1 MGRAPCCDKANVKK
15 GPWSAEEDSKL
26 KAFIEEHGTGGNWIA
41 LPQKIGLKRCGK
53 SCRLRWLN
61 YLRPNIKHG
70 GFTEEEDQII
80 CSLYISI
87 GSRWSIIAAQ
97 LPGRTDNDIKNYWNT
112 RLKKKL
118 LGKRREQPRRP
129 AHPNQSN
136 EEANSVEVKSS
147 TENQTLSAS
156 ARERMQLHM
165 QLQGGLYSPNLLNPF
180 SFYSSPALWPK
191 QYHSQTQALSTSHFA
206 VNAVNPIPVLQGS
219 TATKEELITKSI
231 NANIIITRED
241 LLGFPS
247 SSTMENSSSNLDSI
261 TQGGIQVDLQN
272 LVFNNYDPS
281 LVGHQLLEN
290 DHLEELERCR
300 ELYGSEKEILS
311 DHFWPASNE
320 MGYPSDSASLALE
333 YPAAQ
338 LDCVLRYEEL

>member
-15 GPWSAEEDSKL
+15 GPWSAEEDAKL
-26 KAFIEEHGTGGNWIA
+26 KAYIEEYGTGGNWIA

-118 LGKRREQPRRP
+118 LGKRRDQPRRL
-129 AHPNQSN
+129 HPNRSD
-136 EEANSVEVKSS
+136 EEVNRMGVKN
-147 TENQTLSAS
+147 ENQTLSAS
-156 ARERMQLHM
+156 ALERMQLHM
-165 QLQGGLYSPNLLNPF
+165 QLQGPYNPNITPF
-180 SFYSSPALWPK
+180 SFYNNPMLWPK
-191 QYHSQTQALSTSHFA
+191 HHPVLEDARVSQSQALSTNYFNVA
-206 VNAVNPIPVLQGS
+206 ANPILQGS
-219 TATKEELITKSI
+219 TIVDDAALTESM
-231 NANIIITRED
+231 NANMIQED

-247 SSTMENSSSNLDSI
+247 SSSMETSSSNFDSI

-281 LVGHQLLEN
+281 LLGNQLLAN
-290 DHLEELERCR
+290 DHLEELESCKQI
-300 ELYGSEKEILS
+300 YGSEREI
-311 DHFWPASNE
+311 ASNNFWLACNGLTIDE
-320 MGYPSDSASLALE
+320 STIGYPSDSATMGTT
-333 YPAAQ
+333 Q
-338 LDCVLRYEEL
+338 LDCVLRYEDL